1 MIRKCSR
8 KGFVS
13 VSLTLSFF
21 LSVCFVLTQTESQAQ
36 EAAVVA
42 SEFVFDQVPFP
53 SCHASTV
60 VQASDGTIVI
70 AWFGGKYEKSEDVGI
85 WISRKGSAGWT
96 SPVEV
101 ANGVQF
107 SWTRTPELGG
117 VLNQSVQRYP
127 TWNPVLFQPST
138 GPLMLFYKAGPSPQ
152 SWWGML
158 TTSADHGVS
167 WSDPVRLPEGILGP
181 IKNKPIELEDGSIL
195 CPTSHE
201 TADTDLWTVYF
212 EHLSAQSHTWSRTKP
227 LNDPL
232 KIGAIQPSILKLA
245 GNRLAAIGRTQQ
257 GFVFQMESSDLG
269 ETWSEMK
276 LTSLPNPNSGTDA
289 VTLRD
294 GRHLLIY
301 NHASK
306 KPGEWGG
313 ERSPLNVAIS
323 TDGSQWKSI
332 LELENEPT
340 QEFSYPAVIQ
350 AADGTVHIAYTWKR
364 QKIKHVALRLNSIP
378 FKK

>member
-1 MIRKCSR
+1 MIRQCSR
-8 KGFVS
+8 NAIHRGAF
-13 VSLTLSFF
+13 TLSLLFCA
-21 LSVCFVLTQTESQAQ
+21 CFALMRTDGWAQ
-36 EAAVVA
+36 DAAVVV
-42 SEFVFDQVPFP
+42 SEFVFDEVPFP

-85 WISRKGSAGWT
+85 WISRKGSDGWT

-107 SWTRTPELGG
+107 RWTEATDLGG
-117 VLNQSVQRYP
+117 ARNPSVQRYP
-127 TWNPVLFQPST
+127 TWNPVLFQPSA

-152 SWWGML
+152 SWWGMV
-158 TTSADHGVS
+158 TTSADQGVS
-167 WSDPVRLPEGILGP
+167 WSEPVRLPEGILGP

-201 TADTDLWTVYF
+201 TDDGSDLWTVYF
-212 EHLSAQSHTWSRTKP
+212 ERLSVKDRTWSRTKP
-227 LNDPL
+227 LNDPR
-232 KIGAIQPSILKLA
+232 KIGAIQPSVLKLG

-257 GFVFQMESSDLG
+257 GYVFQMESSDLG
-269 ETWSEMK
+269 NTWSEMK

-289 VTLRD
+289 ITLRD
-294 GRHLLIY
+294 GRHLLVY
-301 NHASK
+301 NHATK
-306 KPGEWGG
+306 KSGEWGG

-323 TDGSQWKSI
+323 TDGSQWTSV
-332 LELENEPT
+332 LELENEPN

-350 AADGTVHIAYTWKR
+350 AADDTVHIAYTWKR
-364 QKIKHVALRLNSIP
+364 QKIKHVVLRL
-378 FKK
+378 K